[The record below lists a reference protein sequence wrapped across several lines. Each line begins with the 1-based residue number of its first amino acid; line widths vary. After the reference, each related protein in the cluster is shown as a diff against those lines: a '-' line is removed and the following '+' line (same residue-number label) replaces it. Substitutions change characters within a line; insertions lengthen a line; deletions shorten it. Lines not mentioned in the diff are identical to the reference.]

1 MERDDHAVWPT
12 LQASPPRRRRGWA
25 RSRMVSSIVEGTTL
39 ALMYDVGTKRAGPAW
54 RLRWVFFLLICAGG
68 GYHTHHTPPQEAA
81 EADLARTRVVLGS
94 QTAE

>member
-1 MERDDHAVWPT
+1 MERDNHAVWPT

-25 RSRMVSSIVEGTTL
+25 RSRMVSTRVEGTTFSDVH
-39 ALMYDVGTKRAGPAW
+39 DVGTKRAGPAW
-54 RLRWVFFLLICAGG
+54 RLLWVFFLLICAGG

-94 QTAE
+94 QTAD